1 MRIIRHKPQ
10 GKNRRERG
18 ERKGEAIIHA
28 RYSSTISAR
37 SLSSLLS
44 LPLSSENRVPDASFT
59 DSGIALPHPPDSNG
73 GQGGA
78 GGGGLVSPR
87 PPPDERCKDSSSIVL
102 AAPPREKKNDMHP
115 FILPGRNKRP
125 SLLLPQTPREARIES
140 SDGDG
145 IKRVKASVL

>member
-78 GGGGLVSPR
+78 GGGGWSRRGR
-87 PPPDERCKDSSSIVL
+87 PPTKDAKTRHRSFL
-102 AAPPREKKNDMHP
+102 LPPPREKKNDMHP